1 MTSKRVVLTQ
11 THTKGRCMRR
21 VSLSWLMPA
30 LLISFALIAAGC
42 GGDDGDSGS
51 KSNNPNPSGADIG
64 EGKQG
69 GAVTFLA
76 AADVDYLDPGQT
88 YYTFGYMVQY
98 AVNRPLYSFEPD
110 DAETPVPDLAD
121 GDPEISEDNKT
132 ITVTLKKG
140 VKFSPPVNREVT
152 SEDVKYGIERAFT
165 TNVPSGYSTSYFA
178 EIEGAP
184 KAPVKIGKLKPFS
197 GLDASDP
204 SKLVIKL
211 TKPVAPRMAAAL
223 VMPITVPVPKEY
235 ASEFDKE
242 NPSTYDQHVVFTGPY
257 MVKNDAE
264 GKLTGRDP
272 GKKIEL
278 VRNPNWDKGTD
289 YRPAFLDTI
298 TIEEG
303 NDDLTVASRRTLSGQ
318 KLMCCDSGQPPI
330 SILKRALTRFK
341 DQLGRV
347 PGGGT
352 RWIALNT
359 TVKPFDNINVR
370 KAVIAGFDRNA
381 LRLTR
386 GGEEVGP
393 IAQSYIPP
401 GIPGHEESEGEQ
413 GFTEFD
419 WMQKPAGDPE
429 LSKKYMLEAKKDG
442 VPVSA
447 DGKYAGKEKIL
458 TIATNADPGKGT
470 ATVAQN
476 EFEKL
481 GFTLNFR
488 NVPQDTL
495 YTKFCGVPE
504 RKVAICPNVGW
515 FKDFQDAES
524 MLQPTFAGKAIK
536 PAGNVNWS
544 QIKNQK
550 IDDAMDKAALLPLGD
565 ERNQAWADINKMIVA
580 EAPGIP
586 YVWDD
591 SFQLASKDLNAVM
604 NGYFTTWDLSFS
616 SLK

>member
-1 MTSKRVVLTQ
+1 
-11 THTKGRCMRR
+11 
-21 VSLSWLMPA
+21 
-30 LLISFALIAAGC
+30 
-42 GGDDGDSGS
+42 
-51 KSNNPNPSGADIG
+51 
-64 EGKQG
+64 
-69 GAVTFLA
+69 
-76 AADVDYLDPGQT
+76 
-88 YYTFGYMVQY
+88 
-98 AVNRPLYSFEPD
+98 
-110 DAETPVPDLAD
+110 
-121 GDPEISEDNKT
+121 
-132 ITVTLKKG
+132 
-140 VKFSPPVNREVT
+140 
-152 SEDVKYGIERAFT
+152 
-165 TNVPSGYSTSYFA
+165 
-178 EIEGAP
+178 
-184 KAPVKIGKLKPFS
+184 
-197 GLDASDP
+197 
-204 SKLVIKL
+204 
-211 TKPVAPRMAAAL
+211 
-223 VMPITVPVPKEY
+223 
-235 ASEFDKE
+235 
-242 NPSTYDQHVVFTGPY
+242 
-257 MVKNDAE
+257 
-264 GKLTGRDP
+264 
-272 GKKIEL
+272 
-278 VRNPNWDKGTD
+278 
-289 YRPAFLDTI
+289 
-298 TIEEG
+298 
-303 NDDLTVASRRTLSGQ
+303 
-318 KLMCCDSGQPPI
+318 
-330 SILKRALTRFK
+330 
-341 DQLGRV
+341 
-347 PGGGT
+347 
-352 RWIALNT
+352 
-359 TVKPFDNINVR
+359 
-370 KAVIAGFDRNA
+370 VIAGFDRNA